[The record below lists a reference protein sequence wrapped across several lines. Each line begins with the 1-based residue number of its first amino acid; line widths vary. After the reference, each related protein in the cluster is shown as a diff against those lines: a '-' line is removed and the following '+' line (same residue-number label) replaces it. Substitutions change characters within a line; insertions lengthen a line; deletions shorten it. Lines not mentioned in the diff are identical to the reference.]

1 MQNLR
6 IGIIAGE
13 VSGDL
18 LGAGLISALKKHYPN
33 LIVEGIGGTQMM
45 AAGFNSLFPMEHL
58 SVMGLGAVLKNLPQ
72 ILYIRHKIIQ
82 HFRNNPP
89 DIFIGI
95 DAPDFNLTVE
105 EKLKKSGIKTMHY
118 VSPSV
123 WAWKQWRIKKI
134 KRAVDKMLTILPFEA
149 AFYEQH
155 QVPVKF
161 VGHPLADSIPLYPDQ
176 LAARRKLNLAAN
188 KKIIAILPGSRSNE
202 IKYLAE
208 LFIQT
213 ALECQK
219 KYPELIFIAPMA
231 NAKIK
236 QQFSVILQATAP
248 QLSIQ
253 LFDGQ
258 SAAVLTAADAVL
270 LASGTATLEAMLAK
284 CPMVVAYRLP
294 ALSFAIV
301 KHMVKTAYIS
311 LPNLLANKKL
321 VPELIQFQATVES
334 LSCELL
340 NCLDNK
346 ARNEELKNEFT
357 SLHQMMKCN
366 ASEQAAE
373 AVRELLCLSS
383 RN

>member
-13 VSGDL
+13 VSGDI
-18 LGAGLISALKKHYPN
+18 LGAGLISALQQHYPT
-33 LIVEGIGGTQMM
+33 LIIEGIGGPQMI
-45 AAGFNSLFPMEHL
+45 AAGCKSLFPMEHL
-58 SVMGLGAVLKNLPQ
+58 SVMGLGAVLKKLPQ

-105 EKLKKSGIKTMHY
+105 EKLKQTGIKTVHY

-149 AFYEQH
+149 AFYVKY

-176 LAARRKLNLAAN
+176 LAARDKLNLDPN

-213 ALECQK
+213 ALTCQK
-219 KYPELIFIAPMA
+219 KYPDLIFIAPMA
-231 NAKIK
+231 SAKIK
-236 QQFSVILQATAP
+236 QQFNAVLQKIAP
-248 QLSIQ
+248 QLPIQ

-270 LASGTATLEAMLAK
+270 LASGTASLEAMLTK

-294 ALSFAIV
+294 ALSFAIASR
-301 KHMVKTAYIS
+301 MVKTAYIS
-311 LPNLLANKKL
+311 LPNLLANKIL
-321 VPELIQFQATVES
+321 VPEFIQDDATVKN

-340 NCLDNK
+340 KYFTNP
-346 ARNEELKNEFT
+346 ELVENLKSEFMR
-357 SLHQMMKCN
+357 LHEIMRCN
-366 ASEQAAE
+366 ASEKAAE
-373 AVRELLCLSS
+373 AVVELLEA
-383 RN
+383 